1 MESERKI
8 TCVIFLF
15 NEEKYIEQAI
25 RSVLAQTVEVDEI
38 IVSDDYST
46 DNTPA
51 IVDGLMKEYPQIK
64 YTLSDQKG
72 KFHAYKT
79 GLRNVTGDY
88 FFIMAGDDAIE
99 PDYVRYGL
107 SQLETHNV
115 PFLYSNNWTC
125 DSQLNKGEPKREK
138 GRFFTK
144 EELLY
149 RNWAGG
155 FLFAKSEIIPLLLEI
170 NDQNITFEDWVCV
183 ITLTCQY
190 GKLLFTDEPKYLYRR
205 HQNATTIKLDSYK
218 LRNRDIL
225 LYDYLL
231 NRSGLDFTDKD
242 RALMKTRMLLHQ
254 YFRKDVSGFS
264 NVMKILTSGFVM
276 NSEKAKVILVA
287 LLGSEAKVNK
297 LFKSNG

>member
-1 MESERKI
+1 MDNNKKV
-8 TCVIFLF
+8 TCVIFLY

-25 RSVLAQTVEVDEI
+25 QSVLDQTVAVDEI

-51 IVDGLMKEYPQIK
+51 IVEELSKKHPQIK
-64 YTLSDQKG
+64 YVLSDQKG

-79 GLRNVTGDY
+79 GLRNVSNEF

-99 PDYVRYGL
+99 ADYVAYGL
-107 SQLETHNV
+107 SQLAQNNV
-115 PFLYSNNWTC
+115 SFLYSNNWTC
-125 DSQLNKGEPKREK
+125 DSNLKKGEPKREK
-138 GRFFTK
+138 GKFFTK

-155 FLFAKSEIIPLLLEI
+155 FLFAESKIIPEILQI
-170 NDQNITFEDWVCV
+170 NDDNITFEDWVCV
-183 ITLTCQY
+183 ITLVCKY

-231 NRSGLDFTDKD
+231 ERSGIDFTEKD

-254 YFRKDVSGFS
+254 YFRRDVRGMSAFTKLLS
-264 NVMKILTSGFVM
+264 SGFVM
-276 NSEKAKVILVA
+276 NSEKAKVCLVA
-287 LLGSEAKVNK
+287 IFGSEAKVNK